1 MWHHEKFLQ
10 ITKSIES
17 IENQFDK
24 LKSKNYIEKGNW
36 NQK

>member
-17 IENQFDK
+17 TENQFDK
-24 LKSKNYIEKGNW
+24 LKSKNYIEKGN
-36 NQK
+36 